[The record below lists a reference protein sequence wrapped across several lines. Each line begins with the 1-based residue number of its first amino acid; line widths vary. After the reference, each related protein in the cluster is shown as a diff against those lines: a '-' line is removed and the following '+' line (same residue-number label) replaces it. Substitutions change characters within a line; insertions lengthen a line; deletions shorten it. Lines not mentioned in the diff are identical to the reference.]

1 MSRILSLRD
10 VERTYG
16 EPPVA
21 ACAGV
26 SLEIDYGEFV
36 AIVGPSGSGKS
47 TILRC
52 INGLES
58 YDGGSITVDDEGL
71 VIEDLGSRNDTFVNG
86 RRIERTHLHEGDR
99 IGIVGRNG
107 DGKSTLMKVLA
118 GRIDPDQGRVTSRS
132 GTRIGMLDQADVLDP
147 SLTVGQAV
155 VGDRPEHEWAGDP
168 KVRDVI
174 GAFVSAWRAGELA
187 R

>member
-1 MSRILSLRD
+1 MAHLLGGENLHLSFPT
-10 VERTYG
+10 RTVL
-16 EPPVA
+16 E
-21 ACAGV
+21 GV
-26 SLEIDYGEFV
+26 TVGID
-36 AIVGPSGSGKS
+36 A
-47 TILRC
+47 
-52 INGLES
+52 
-58 YDGGSITVDDEGL
+58 
-71 VIEDLGSRNDTFVNG
+71 
-86 RRIERTHLHEGDR
+86 GDR

-174 GAFVSAWRAGELA
+174 GGLVADLDWDAPVGELSGGQRRRTA
-187 R
+187 LAALLAQEWDVLFLD